1 MCLLWADGKT
11 SASCSEQ
18 SKLGSGIRERCDVEV
33 QVPWGKPWLHSRNSI
48 LAKSG
53 EQLEVAAPGGAQF
66 EQKDD
71 GSFGRK
77 GSNSGFTEEDKF

>member
-1 MCLLWADGKT
+1 MGQAMT
-11 SASCSEQ
+11 PFQEQ
-18 SKLGSGIRERCDVEV
+18 HL
-33 QVPWGKPWLHSRNSI
+33 P
-48 LAKSG
+48 KSG

-71 GSFGRK
+71 GTFGRE